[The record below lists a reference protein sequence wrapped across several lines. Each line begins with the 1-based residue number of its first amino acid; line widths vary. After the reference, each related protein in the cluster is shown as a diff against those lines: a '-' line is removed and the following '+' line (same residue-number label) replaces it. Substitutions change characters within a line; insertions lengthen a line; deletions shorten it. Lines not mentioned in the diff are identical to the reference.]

1 VGLGLWV
8 GGFGL
13 WPQPPIPNP
22 QSPIPNPQKYILIK
36 YYFLNNNLKTM
47 TNNIVSSQKKE
58 LIYLKI
64 RSALEESKPLVKRTL
79 DHSYLKDFNKVDTL
93 IKNAIKNLEKSID
106 INNYITIINLTHPT
120 LSNIYIY
127 SKEQWLLYCN
137 FDIIEQCINNKTI
150 KIEYELLDKNVELKK
165 FRKNKRN
172 VIKYIMENI
181 PLKLYT
187 KILLKFLKEN
197 ESITKKLEL
206 FFTQELINENLETY
220 NKIEKKENKLDDV
233 DINLNI
239 NNIMTSC
246 DETEESS
253 DIKLQKE
260 KLYPKLDM
268 EYVLHHEDFL
278 KTLEKQLNTFS
289 DNQNKILKI
298 KQLIE
303 EDDKNKIENENN
315 SNQAL
320 KTSLKINLENN
331 YSNMSLLEED
341 NYDNINQR
349 SNVLLTQ
356 MNPPPD
362 YVKKLLTDDNFIKKP
377 DKTEYYMGIE
387 YFKDEMNRKII
398 DTIKMFGKID

>member
-1 VGLGLWV
+1 
-8 GGFGL
+8 
-13 WPQPPIPNP
+13 
-22 QSPIPNPQKYILIK
+22 
-36 YYFLNNNLKTM
+36 M
-47 TNNIVSSQKKE
+47 
-58 LIYLKI
+58 IYKN
-64 RSALEESKPLVKRTL
+64 
-79 DHSYLKDFNKVDTL
+79 LKDFNKVDTL

>member
-1 VGLGLWV
+1 
-8 GGFGL
+8 
-13 WPQPPIPNP
+13 
-22 QSPIPNPQKYILIK
+22 
-36 YYFLNNNLKTM
+36 
-47 TNNIVSSQKKE
+47 
-58 LIYLKI
+58 
-64 RSALEESKPLVKRTL
+64 
-79 DHSYLKDFNKVDTL
+79 
-93 IKNAIKNLEKSID
+93 
-106 INNYITIINLTHPT
+106 
-120 LSNIYIY
+120 
-127 SKEQWLLYCN
+127 
-137 FDIIEQCINNKTI
+137 
-150 KIEYELLDKNVELKK
+150 
-165 FRKNKRN
+165 
-172 VIKYIMENI
+172 MENI

-320 KTSLKINLENN
+320 KTSLKINIENN

>member
-1 VGLGLWV
+1 
-8 GGFGL
+8 
-13 WPQPPIPNP
+13 
-22 QSPIPNPQKYILIK
+22 
-36 YYFLNNNLKTM
+36 M

-320 KTSLKINLENN
+320 KTSLKINIENN

>member
-1 VGLGLWV
+1 
-8 GGFGL
+8 
-13 WPQPPIPNP
+13 
-22 QSPIPNPQKYILIK
+22 
-36 YYFLNNNLKTM
+36 M

-79 DHSYLKDFNKVDTL
+79 DHSHLNDFNKVDTL

-106 INNYITIINLTHPT
+106 IQNYITVINLTHPT

-127 SKEQWLLYCN
+127 SKEQWLLYYN
-137 FDIIEQCINNKTI
+137 FNIIEQCINNNTM
-150 KIEYELLDKNVELKK
+150 KIEYELLDKNTELKK

-187 KILLKFLKEN
+187 KIFLKFLKEN

-206 FFTQELINENLETY
+206 FFIQELINENLETF

-239 NNIMTSC
+239 NNIMTSN

-253 DIKLQKE
+253 DIKIQKE

-268 EYVLHHEDFL
+268 DYVLHHEDFL
-278 KTLEKQLNTFS
+278 KTLDKQLNIFS
-289 DNQNKILKI
+289 NNQKKILKI
-298 KQLIE
+298 KQIIE
-303 EDDKNKIENENN
+303 EDEKNKIENENN

-320 KTSLKINLENN
+320 KTSFKLNLEGN

-377 DKTEYYMGIE
+377 DKNEYYLGIE

-398 DTIKMFGKID
+398 DTCKTFGKIDYQ

>member
-1 VGLGLWV
+1 
-8 GGFGL
+8 
-13 WPQPPIPNP
+13 
-22 QSPIPNPQKYILIK
+22 
-36 YYFLNNNLKTM
+36 M
-47 TNNIVSSQKKE
+47 TNNIVPSQKKE
-58 LIYLKI
+58 FIYLKI

-79 DHSYLKDFNKVDTL
+79 DHSHLNDFNKVSTL

-106 INNYITIINLTHPT
+106 INDYITVINLSHPT

-127 SKEQWLLYCN
+127 SKEQWLLYYN
-137 FDIIEQCINNKTI
+137 FNIIEQCINNKTM
-150 KIEYELLDKNVELKK
+150 KIEYELLEKNAELKR

-220 NKIEKKENKLDDV
+220 NKIEKKENNFDDV

-239 NNIMTSC
+239 NNIITSN

-253 DIKLQKE
+253 DIKIQKE
-260 KLYPKLDM
+260 KLYPKLDT
-268 EYVLHHEDFL
+268 EYVLHHDDFL
-278 KTLEKQLNTFS
+278 KTLDKQLNIFS
-289 DNQNKILKI
+289 DNQKKIMKI
-298 KQLIE
+298 KQIIE
-303 EDDKNKIENENN
+303 EEDKNKIENENN

-320 KTSLKINLENN
+320 KTSLKINIEGNF
-331 YSNMSLLEED
+331 SNMSLFEED
-341 NYDNINQR
+341 NCDNISQR

-356 MNPPPD
+356 MTPPPD

-377 DKTEYYMGIE
+377 DKNEYYLGIE

-398 DTIKMFGKID
+398 DVCKTFGKID